1 MLTVKSTYTI
11 LDQDQMP
18 CSFMSHII
26 VLLFWTSFRSQVQS
40 AHSQMQTKDT
50 TRVAFISALVDYL
63 KIINFPI
70 RMIFTSASVSNSKS
84 REGPVE
90 LYKEGVTE
98 VVVDI
103 QDKRKEN

>member
-1 MLTVKSTYTI
+1 
-11 LDQDQMP
+11 
-18 CSFMSHII
+18 
-26 VLLFWTSFRSQVQS
+26 
-40 AHSQMQTKDT
+40 MQTKDT
-50 TRVAFISALVDYL
+50 TRVAFISALVDHL

-90 LYKEGVTE
+90 LYKEEGVTE

>member
-1 MLTVKSTYTI
+1 MLGNRQIHLQY

-18 CSFMSHII
+18 CSFMSRII

-84 REGPVE
+84 REGPFE
-90 LYKEGVTE
+90 LYKGVTE